1 MKYLSV
7 ILLLLLFV
15 CCTDNNKKN
24 EKETKNAYKKIHPS
38 HIYSFVDTDSIK
50 MKYYETDYLPV
61 YSDIYQE
68 DGTKRYPITIT
79 VSIRNTSLVDS
90 AFIQSTTY
98 YDSYGKLLY
107 SYIDS
112 TILLSPLESIE
123 FVVEEKENIGGA
135 GANFIIEWAATKYSD
150 QILIQGVMVN
160 AFNGFSF
167 HTDTKII
174 AKEAKE

>member
-1 MKYLSV
+1 MKYLSI

-15 CCTDNNKKN
+15 GCTDNNKK
-24 EKETKNAYKKIHPS
+24 KEIAKRRTLPS
-38 HIYSFVDTDSIK
+38 HTYSYVNIDNIK
-50 MKYYETDYLPV
+50 IKYYETLYLPV

-68 DGTKRYPITIT
+68 DGTKRYPVTIT

-90 AFIQSTTY
+90 AYIQTTNY
-98 YDSYGKLLY
+98 HDSYGKLLY

-150 QILIQGVMVN
+150 QTLIQGIMIN
-160 AFNGFSF
+160 AYNGFSF
-167 HTDTKII
+167 HTDAKII
-174 AKEAKE
+174 KKEIKE